1 MEQTSRNVITVN
13 NTINAPVKKVWE
25 YWTKPEH
32 ITQWNNASDDWHS
45 PRAESD
51 LRAGGKFIARMEAK
65 DGSMG
70 FDFGGVYD
78 AVKENEYIE
87 YTMDDGRKV
96 IVRFTSKGDQTD
108 VVESFDAEET
118 NPVDM
123 QRDGWQAIL
132 DNFKR
137 YAESRVG

>member
-1 MEQTSRNVITVN
+1 MDQTNKTVITVRN
-13 NTINAPVKKVWE
+13 LINAPVKKVWE

-45 PRAESD
+45 PRSEND
-51 LRAGGKFIARMEAK
+51 LRVGGRFTTRMEAI

-78 AVKENEYIE
+78 VVNEYDLIE

-96 IVRFTSKGDQTD
+96 SVRFTSNGDHTE
-108 VVESFDAEET
+108 VVERFDAEET

-132 DNFKR
+132 DNFKK
-137 YAESRVG
+137 YAESNG